1 MHDDAED
8 WPMNVPKVPRGQ
20 DWQAEEEELPG
31 VGLYVPAGQGM
42 AEEDPR
48 GQKEPGGH
56 VVAMTEPAGQ

>member
-1 MHDDAED
+1 
-8 WPMNVPKVPRGQ
+8 MNVPKVPRGQ